1 MANLTVWKFDGAD
14 AAEQVLAKLA
24 ELQKQHLI
32 EIVDAA
38 IVKWPTG
45 TKKPKTK
52 QALPLVGLGAL
63 DGAFWGM
70 LFGLIFFV
78 PFFGAAV
85 GALGGALAGHFRDY
99 GINDDFI
106 KDVKAK
112 VTEGTS
118 ALFLL
123 TGEVTLDKVEEALKG
138 NKVELIQSNLSMEQ
152 EAMLREHFEAEV
164 ADAEVAEA

>member
-1 MANLTVWKFDGAD
+1 MANLTVWKFNTADGARN
-14 AAEQVLAKLA
+14 VLTKLT

-32 EIVDAA
+32 QIQDAA
-38 IVKWPTG
+38 IVTWPEG
-45 TKKPKTK
+45 KKKPKTE

-70 LFGLIFFV
+70 LFGWIFFLPLV
-78 PFFGAAV
+78 GAAV
-85 GALGGALAGHFRDY
+85 GAITGALAGHFQDY

-106 KDVKAK
+106 KEVREK

-123 TGEVTLDKVEEALKG
+123 TGQVTLDKVEDALKG
-138 NKVELIQSNLSMEQ
+138 ETAELIRSNLSDEE
-152 EAMLREHFEAEV
+152 EAKLRAHFSV
-164 ADAEVAEA
+164 A